1 MQLRG
6 QLQAAHARH
15 VQVHQHQLRQGAAQ
29 RVLRQAGL
37 QEGQGG
43 GGVAGFA
50 HHLQVRHGLEAQA
63 QAVAHQRVVVDQ
75 EQSDGGARVGHAGR
89 EASEASEKGGG
100 KGSQA
105 CRVVPWSVVWK
116 LRLPDSAV
124 MRSRMLRRPM
134 PRRGSCCTSA

>member
-6 QLQAAHARH
+6 QFQPAHARH

-50 HHLQVRHGLEAQA
+50 HHLQVRHGLKAQA

-75 EQSDGGARVGHAGR
+75 QQSDGGARVGHAGL
-89 EASEASEKGGG
+89 ETSGVGGG

-105 CRVVPWSVVWK
+105 CRVVPWSEVWK